1 MNYLWAP
8 WRIAYILGPKS
19 DDCVFC
25 LGTDCSEDEKR
36 LVLHRGQYC
45 FVILNRFPYNS
56 GHLMICPYRHVS
68 LLESLAGPEL
78 LEMME
83 LAQLSSVILKNAFK
97 CEGINMGLNQGQA
110 AGAGI
115 RDHLHFHLV
124 PRWNGDSSF
133 IAVLDDVRT
142 IPAYLEKTYI
152 QLLPYFQRSA
162 SQPYQRP
169 DIL

>member
-1 MNYLWAP
+1 MNHLWAP

-25 LGTDCSEDEKR
+25 VGDDRTNDENR
-36 LVLHRGQYC
+36 LVLHRGEYC

-56 GHLMICPYRHVS
+56 GHLMICPYRHIS
-68 LLESLAGPEL
+68 LIEKMDGPEL
-78 LEMME
+78 QEMME
-83 LAQLSSVILKNAFK
+83 LAQLAAVILKKAFK

-133 IAVLDDVRT
+133 IAVLDGART
-142 IPAYLEKTYI
+142 IPAYLEETYAK
-152 QLLPYFQRSA
+152 LRPYFQGSA
-162 SQPYQRP
+162 K
-169 DIL
+169 